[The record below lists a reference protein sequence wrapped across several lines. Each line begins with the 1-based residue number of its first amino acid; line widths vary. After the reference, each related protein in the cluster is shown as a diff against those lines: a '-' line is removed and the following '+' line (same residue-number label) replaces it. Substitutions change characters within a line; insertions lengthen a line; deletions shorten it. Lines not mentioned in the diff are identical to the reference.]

1 MLGDIPCHLIFYIPR
16 WFLPSIT
23 EMYIR
28 ISVLYIFDKPE
39 ASICSLH
46 ETSHYLT
53 PLSPS
58 HSLSYPNLSFSSPL
72 LFTSILSP
80 ILPLSPHP
88 FTPVYSHSS
97 HPLLCLLFSPIH
109 LPNSALSIIPLYH
122 LTRLSYST
130 PLQIVHLFSSFSFIP
145 LSLTLTLTLS
155 QPYYIHTPLSL
166 SSFTPLS
173 HSLNTITK
181 DNLTPL
187 TRIDYPT
194 LSLSRRLVLPY
205 SNPFYSIFSSYFL
218 IPLIQPRTSHL
229 FTLSHTFSLK
239 DNKKPK
245 NCINLASK

>member
-194 LSLSRRLVLPY
+194 LSLSLAA
-205 SNPFYSIFSSYFL
+205 SFYPTL
-218 IPLIQPRTSHL
+218 IL
-229 FTLSHTFSLK
+229 FTPFSHPTFSYLSFNLALPTCLPSHTLSL
-239 DNKKPK
+239 
-245 NCINLASK
+245 SKITRNQRTVLI